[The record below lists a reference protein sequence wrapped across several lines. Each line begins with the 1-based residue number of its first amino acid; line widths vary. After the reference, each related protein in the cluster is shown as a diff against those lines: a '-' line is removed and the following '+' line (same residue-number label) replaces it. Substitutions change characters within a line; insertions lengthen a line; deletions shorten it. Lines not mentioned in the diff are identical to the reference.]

1 MDPFT
6 EFLLLVVLTVGVPAF
21 GLRWLCNAITRTM
34 ASWVPERPRPQARYQ
49 LVQVI
54 PQTIVRNSAR

>member
-6 EFLLLVVLTVGVPAF
+6 EFLLLAVLVVGVPAF
-21 GLRWLCNAITRTM
+21 GLRKLCSAITREI
-34 ASWVPERPRPQARYQ
+34 ASWAPDRPQARYQ

-54 PQTIVRNSAR
+54 PQQATRNLPR

>member
-21 GLRWLCNAITRTM
+21 GLRVLCNAITRSM
-34 ASWVPERPRPQARYQ
+34 ASWVPDRPQARYQ

-54 PQTIVRNSAR
+54 PQTVARNPSR